1 MHKMN
6 PALQFSKRRIAAIA
20 KEHDTHWAPNIDVYC
35 TDSGLVIKVELAGM
49 QRENLEL
56 TVEGNELRISGQ
68 RPDGCRA
75 PHCKFLVMEI
85 NYGTFER
92 RIEVPEGCD
101 LSLGKAVYQNGF
113 LRVDVPFASTPSSPR
128 TITVSD
134 D

>member
-1 MHKMN
+1 
-6 PALQFSKRRIAAIA
+6 
-20 KEHDTHWAPNIDVYC
+20 
-35 TDSGLVIKVELAGM
+35 
-49 QRENLEL
+49 
-56 TVEGNELRISGQ
+56 
-68 RPDGCRA
+68 
-75 PHCKFLVMEI
+75 MEI